1 MSFQFFFLLLT
12 YSKTILLIIFID
24 SSVLLKCFRLTLSE
38 KDPVNLNPGKHQ

>member
-1 MSFQFFFLLLT
+1 MSFQFF
-12 YSKTILLIIFID
+12 YSPVNILQNYFVD